1 MSSLDAR
8 LAVFLP
14 LNLNGSSISAHTDR
28 SWLGLVCALALAI
41 QHVHSRDG
49 AIVGEL
55 ASLKTNFNLSYEVL
69 GDPNPNPRTNG
80 DPNPNPNPTRYSAR
94 RATPRSQWTRLG
106 VRVRVRVQVRIRVS
120 LREAS
125 LTLTLKAFD
134 FLYESRQLSQLA
146 DSTPRAMLGPAY
158 SSLAK
163 PIALMAGAQ
172 QVWVS
177 RSSVSP

>member
-1 MSSLDAR
+1 MSSLNAS

-14 LNLNGSSISAHTDR
+14 LSLNGSSISAHTDR

-41 QHVHSRDG
+41 QHVLNRDG
-49 AIVGEL
+49 VIVGEL
-55 ASLKTNFNLSYEVL
+55 ANLKTNFNLSYEVL
-69 GDPNPNPRTNG
+69 STKGNAAVAVD
-80 DPNPNPNPTRYSAR
+80 
-94 RATPRSQWTRLG
+94 
-106 VRVRVRVQVRIRVS
+106 
-120 LREAS
+120 
-125 LTLTLKAFD
+125 KAFD
-134 FLYESRQLSQLA
+134 FLYESRQLA

-177 RSSVSP
+177 RSSI